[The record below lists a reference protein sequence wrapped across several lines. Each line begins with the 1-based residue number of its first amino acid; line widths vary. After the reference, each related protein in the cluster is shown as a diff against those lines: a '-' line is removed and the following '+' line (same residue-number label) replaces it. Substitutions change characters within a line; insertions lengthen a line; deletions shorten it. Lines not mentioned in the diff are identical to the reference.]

1 MKITV
6 RRSGGF
12 AGLTRSATVQ
22 TEDLDRPQAEHLHA
36 LVREADLPAV
46 SSEPSGA
53 DRFQYDIHVRDDD
66 EEHSVVVHEGAMPD
80 PVRRL
85 VDRVQELSG
94 RP

>member
-1 MKITV
+1 MEITV

-12 AGLTRSATVQ
+12 AGLTRTSTVQ
-22 TEDLDRPQAEHLHA
+22 TEDLDTPEAEQLHA

-53 DRFQYDIHVRDDD
+53 DRFQYDIHVRDAD
-66 EEHSVVVHEGAMPD
+66 EEHCVVVHEGAMPD

-85 VDRVQELSG
+85 VNRVQELG
-94 RP
+94 G